1 MNTLAS
7 DDNDDHN
14 CDPELLAQ
22 AIEIFRT
29 EKQRS
34 ISLLQRRLHLGYTVA
49 SKLMDAITEHGLDGQ
64 QPF

>member
-1 MNTLAS
+1 MAMNTLAS

-14 CDPELLAQ
+14 CDPKLLAR

-34 ISLLQRRLHLGYTVA
+34 ISLLQRRLRLGYTVA
-49 SKLMDAITEHGLDGQ
+49 SDLWDEITEHNLDGQ
-64 QPF
+64 